1 MHDAFNDYHPKCS
14 NTSSPKVMGWDIEP
28 NQMSLTSQDDIFQHM
43 VTELATVSLIDAKL
57 YLWNNASD
65 PTANRQMVKDVSSE
79 SFVAGFE
86 QATSTGTLRNH
97 IMRLNSSVTC
107 ERIQRAEFPSIC
119 GGDRPFVRNVSHG
132 DSFTKVCVPGRLGLS
147 PWTLSRDRQDIVEE
161 LYLDVLEELEY
172 NVGFTNERNLTSDYT
187 LHCTTST
194 TRGYF
199 ELGNYGTG
207 YYWGPLLE
215 KWPDPQIMKNNYND
229 FFKNGFPSEL

>member
-107 ERIQRAEFPSIC
+107 ERIQRAEFPSVC
-119 GGDRPFVRNVSHG
+119 GGDRSSGMSRMATVLLKFACREDSDCLHG
-132 DSFTKVCVPGRLGLS
+132 PYREIDKTSSKSFTSTFSKSWSTMLASRTNAISLVIIPSIAQLPLRADISSLETMAQDTIGVPYWRSGQILRL
-147 PWTLSRDRQDIVEE
+147 
-161 LYLDVLEELEY
+161 
-172 NVGFTNERNLTSDYT
+172 
-187 LHCTTST
+187 
-194 TRGYF
+194 
-199 ELGNYGTG
+199 
-207 YYWGPLLE
+207 
-215 KWPDPQIMKNNYND
+215 
-229 FFKNGFPSEL
+229 